1 MEDKMSMMNGEGY
14 GRSIDERID
23 NAVEDAFGGKPGF
36 GSVHQEERDKMRE
49 SLNREFGLF
58 QEEED
63 EA

>member
-1 MEDKMSMMNGEGY
+1 MGVLNGEGY

-36 GSVHQEERDKMRE
+36 WSAHQEERDRMRD
-49 SLNREFGLF
+49 SLNSEFGLF